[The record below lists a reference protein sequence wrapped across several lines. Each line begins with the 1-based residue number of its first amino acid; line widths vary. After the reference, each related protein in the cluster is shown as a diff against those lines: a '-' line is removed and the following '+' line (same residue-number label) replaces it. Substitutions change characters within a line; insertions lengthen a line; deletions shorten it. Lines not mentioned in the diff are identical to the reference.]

1 MKIME
6 KVKRAYTQPACGF
19 VCTEIETLMNQASG
33 SAGTNLAM
41 VFLKSAKDTRDC
53 SFSPSECRTVVSK
66 NLYYRLFDLLLTFYA
81 DYFIHYSY
89 NY

>member
-1 MKIME
+1 MHKIIYLT
-6 KVKRAYTQPACGF
+6 KVYLPILLVIIFAITFGKIS
-19 VCTEIETLMNQASG
+19 ESSG